1 MLHKE
6 CTIKNY
12 SELPLILKPKH
23 ISEFLGI
30 GINKATEIFHAE
42 GFPRIEE
49 FGGLNVE
56 KYAFMKWL
64 QRRSA

>member
-1 MLHKE
+1 MKE
-6 CTIKNY
+6 KHCLAKSYN
-12 SELPLILKPKH
+12 ELPLILRPKE

-30 GINKATEIFHAE
+30 GINTAREIFHAE

-49 FGGLNVE
+49 FGGLSVE

-64 QRRSA
+64 QKRSL